1 MGNIS
6 PMNMTETLIIA
17 LVLAELFEAITQRS
31 DTLLDV
37 LKKLYAYYDKSIFL
51 FFLMQPSFYI
61 ILFASLSTGV
71 LNVSMVFLLA
81 LKIFDMFYKMEI
93 IKKVFIEQNV
103 SKELAEMLAWK
114 MPTWFF
120 LIGLSMYPPLLYYA
134 LI

>member
-1 MGNIS
+1 
-6 PMNMTETLIIA
+6 MTETLIIA

>member
-1 MGNIS
+1 MNI
-6 PMNMTETLIIA
+6 TETLIIA

-31 DTLLDV
+31 DTLLDM
-37 LKKLYAYYDKSIFL
+37 LKKLYSYYDKSIFL
-51 FFLMQPSFYI
+51 FFIMQPSFYV

-81 LKIFDMFYKMEI
+81 LKIFDMFYKMEL